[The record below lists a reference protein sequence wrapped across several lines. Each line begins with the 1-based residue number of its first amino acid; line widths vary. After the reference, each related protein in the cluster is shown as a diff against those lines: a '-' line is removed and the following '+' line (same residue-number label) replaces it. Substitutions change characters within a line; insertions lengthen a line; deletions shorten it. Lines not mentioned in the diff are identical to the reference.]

1 MTALL
6 SVVGNMI
13 ELVDGDR
20 QLQQRNRQDREPR
33 SASLQYCFHQT
44 VDFFSQKNVPSRICA
59 TI

>member
-33 SASLQYCFHQT
+33 SASL
-44 VDFFSQKNVPSRICA
+44 
-59 TI
+59 